1 MPLLP
6 DDIEE
11 LKRVFGEI
19 SRVDLDGRTLLRVGS
34 APLPRGCSP
43 KATPILLTF
52 EGDQRRPQIHVSTAI
67 RVPDGSVPRST
78 STVLIEGEPWMQF
91 SYQFAWNEENDS
103 LEKFVLT
110 ALARFAKNE

>member
-43 KATPILLTF
+43 KAHTHSPDLRGRSATAPDPC
-52 EGDQRRPQIHVSTAI
+52 EHGDSGA
-67 RVPDGSVPRST
+67 
-78 STVLIEGEPWMQF
+78 
-91 SYQFAWNEENDS
+91 
-103 LEKFVLT
+103 
-110 ALARFAKNE
+110 